1 LILIIKKQALGEKF
15 LVGDSGAEK
24 NVSVHVLRNRNN
36 SEANTKIKAQRLTE
50 Y

>member
-1 LILIIKKQALGEKF
+1 LILIIEQALGEKF

-24 NVSVHVLRNRNN
+24 DVSVHVLRNRNN
-36 SEANTKIKAQRLTE
+36 SELNTKIKAQRLTE